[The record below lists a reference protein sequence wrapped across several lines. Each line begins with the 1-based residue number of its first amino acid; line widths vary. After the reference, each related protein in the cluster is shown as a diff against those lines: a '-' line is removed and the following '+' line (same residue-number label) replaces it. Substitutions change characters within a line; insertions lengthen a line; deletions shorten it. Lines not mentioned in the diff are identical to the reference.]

1 MMADLAAT
9 LGLSIF
15 VIFSVVVVERSVER
29 LQADVGRLRGGVNG
43 LREDVKVILLRL
55 TEKPEQAA
63 TLQRS
68 LVRAN
73 RPSVT

>member
-63 TLQRS
+63 MLLRS

>member
-55 TEKPEQAA
+55 PEKPEQAA
-63 TLQRS
+63 MLLRS